1 MRGLFSHVLM
11 VKFGVRKKEIMKEL
25 VEYIKYVEDLKKNIE
40 DQHAGSN
47 EIHFNQQA
55 KEKYSQQLKRMNNQ
69 NPWNI
74 TWDEI
79 LEDSPKEIKSL
90 NKKA

>member
-1 MRGLFSHVLM
+1 
-11 VKFGVRKKEIMKEL
+11 
-25 VEYIKYVEDLKKNIE
+25 
-40 DQHAGSN
+40 
-47 EIHFNQQA
+47 
-55 KEKYSQQLKRMNNQ
+55 MNNQ